1 MEASPKSLK
10 AASLKDIE
18 EAIAQAISQFTAF
31 SPYVEIRAFEVV
43 TESAV
48 DVLTFDTYRF
58 ELKVKAPKRDPSRGV
73 FELDDDVVL

>member
-10 AASLKDIE
+10 AASLKEIE
-18 EAIAQAISQFTAF
+18 DAIAQALSQFTTFPPHA
-31 SPYVEIRAFEVV
+31 EIRAFEVL

-58 ELKVKAPKRDPSRGV
+58 ELKVKAPKHGPSKGALG
-73 FELDDDVVL
+73 LD